1 MELEQ
6 QIRDIF
12 QQNLPGVRLEI
23 GRDKNTE
30 LIGGYVIWECFKGSQ
45 SLKRQNRVYRILRQN
60 IDPADA
66 QKNISFLF
74 TYTPEEYEEYIEG

>member
-1 MELEQ
+1 MEFENK
-6 QIRDIF
+6 IR
-12 QQNLPGVRLEI
+12 QVLTSALPGVRLEI

-30 LIGGYVIWECFKGSQ
+30 LIGGDVIWEGFKGYQ

-66 QKNISFLF
+66 QKNISYLF
-74 TYTPEEYEEYIEG
+74 TYTPEEYQEYIEG